1 MQDALV
7 LLLAELQLFVQ
18 SFELSVFVRNS
29 DFVLSFNLSHLFL
42 SIAFKLAYSFSVRFL
57 HRLILLGHL
66 LQVFRALDY
75 LQFLFLELAVQGF
88 NHILLLSPCRTDS
101 VLQNHD
107 IIHRGMLRHCQG
119 HSPAIRMQ

>member
-29 DFVLSFNLSHLFL
+29 DIVLSFNFSYLFL

-66 LQVFRALDY
+66 LQVFCDLDN
-75 LQFLFLELAVQGF
+75 LQFLFLELAAQGL
-88 NHILLLSPCRTDS
+88 NLILLLLKCISELLGRR
-101 VLQNHD
+101 V
-107 IIHRGMLRHCQG
+107 
-119 HSPAIRMQ
+119 A

>member
-29 DFVLSFNLSHLFL
+29 DFVLSFNLIYLFL

-75 LQFLFLELAVQGF
+75 LQFLLLELTAQGF
-88 NHILLLSPCRTDS
+88 NLILLLLKFISELLGRR
-101 VLQNHD
+101 V
-107 IIHRGMLRHCQG
+107 
-119 HSPAIRMQ
+119 A